1 MEKTSLQI
9 EQERLCERLFRRF
22 HQACQQ
28 YGLLADGDRVLV
40 GLSGGKDS
48 LLLTELLGRQQRIF
62 VPKIRVTAV
71 HVRVRER
78 NYQSDLSYLEDF
90 CREAGVPFIV
100 RDTAIELPTTNRE
113 HQRAKD
119 PCFLCA
125 WYRRKALL
133 DLAQELGCNKI
144 ALGHHRDDILHTLLM
159 NLTFQ
164 GSFATMPPMLQLDKM
179 PLAHIRPLCLI
190 DEADIRRY
198 AELRA
203 YQKQK
208 ALCPYEHASSRTE
221 IRQLFAELERLN
233 PDIRSSLW
241 NAMQN
246 VKAEYLPRVRQ
257 SGRNGRY
264 RYA

>member
-1 MEKTSLQI
+1 MEKTAAEI
-9 EQERLCERLFRRF
+9 EQERLRERLFRSF
-22 HQACQQ
+22 HQGCQQ
-28 YGLLADGDRVLV
+28 YGLLADGDRVLI

-62 VPKIRVTAV
+62 VPKIQVTAV
-71 HVRVRER
+71 HVRVKER
-78 NYQSDLSYLEDF
+78 NYQSDLTYLEDF
-90 CREAGVPFIV
+90 CREAGVDFRV
-100 RDTAIELPTTNRE
+100 VDTEIDNPAAGDQRLTTDNLR
-113 HQRAKD
+113 QKTKD

-164 GSFATMPPMLQLDKM
+164 GAFATMPPMLKLDKM
-179 PLAHIRPLCLI
+179 PLMHIRPLCMI
-190 DEADIRRY
+190 DEKDIVRY
-198 AELRA
+198 AELRG
-203 YQKQK
+203 YRKQPVR
-208 ALCPYEHASSRTE
+208 CPYEHASSRTE
-221 IRQLFAELERLN
+221 IRQLFAELESLN

-246 VKAEYLPRVRQ
+246 IKTDYLPKKK
-257 SGRNGRY
+257 
-264 RYA
+264 

>member
-1 MEKTSLQI
+1 MEKTAAEI
-9 EQERLCERLFRRF
+9 ERERLGERLFRRF
-22 HQACQQ
+22 HQGCQQ
-28 YGLLADGDRVLV
+28 YGLLADGDRVLI

-62 VPKIRVTAV
+62 VPKIQVTAV
-71 HVRVRER
+71 HIRVRDR
-78 NYQSDLSYLEDF
+78 NYQSDLTYLEDF
-90 CREAGVPFIV
+90 CREAGIPFIV
-100 RDTAIELPTTNRE
+100 RDTEIATPAGDIRPTPNDQRE
-113 HQRAKD
+113 TTKD

-159 NLTFQ
+159 NLTYQ
-164 GSFATMPPMLQLDKM
+164 GSFATMPPMLRLDKM
-179 PLAHIRPLCLI
+179 PLAHIRPLCMI
-190 DEADIRRY
+190 DEKDIVRY
-198 AELRA
+198 AELRG
-203 YQKQK
+203 YRKQK

-221 IRQLFAELERLN
+221 IRQLFAELETLN

-246 VKAEYLPRVRQ
+246 IKTDYLPRKI
-257 SGRNGRY
+257 
-264 RYA
+264 

>member
-1 MEKTSLQI
+1 MEKTALQI
-9 EQERLCERLFRRF
+9 EQERLGERLFRRF

-28 YGLLADGDRVLV
+28 YGLLADGDHVLV

-90 CREAGVPFIV
+90 CRQAGVPFIV
-100 RDTAIELPTTNRE
+100 RDTAIKPPDPLSKGEKSARE
-113 HQRAKD
+113 KD

-144 ALGHHRDDILHTLLM
+144 ALGHHRDDIVHTLLM

-221 IRQLFAELERLN
+221 IRHLFAELERLN

-246 VKAEYLPRVRQ
+246 VKSDYLPRQIV
-257 SGRNGRY
+257 N
-264 RYA
+264 